1 VGVWNIRMALAGQDM
16 TLAEHYSML
25 AARFRAKAN
34 GEKSPTHKAEWEQL
48 ADCYDRLAERPQQT
62 LGDPQQQLSF

>member
-1 VGVWNIRMALAGQDM
+1 M